1 MTKTILIL
9 LSSAFILLSTPLKSL
24 TANEFINIAALTT
37 SNNDAIYDNNNS
49 IVRKINA
56 RPSMTF
62 STIIITFYC
71 VIFMLGIIGNSLVV
85 FVVCRNKSM
94 QSVTNVFITNLAV
107 SDILMCLLCV
117 PFTPLSFFMDNWI
130 FGKFLCHLVPF
141 SLGVCVYVSTLTSL
155 AIAIDRYFVIVHPF
169 KPRMKLGVCLL
180 LIAVVWIVAI
190 SISLPLAIY
199 VKFTHGSLISN
210 PSTCIV
216 STKKIVLRGGTLTK

>member
-1 MTKTILIL
+1 MQT
-9 LSSAFILLSTPLKSL
+9 STTLNL
-24 TANEFINIAALTT
+24 DYYVMDDFV
-37 SNNDAIYDNNNS
+37 AINNS
-49 IVRKINA
+49 NSTDPLNTPQNSII
-56 RPSMTF
+56 F
-62 STIIITFYC
+62 STLIILCYC
-71 VIFMLGIIGNSLVV
+71 IIFLLGIVGNSLVV

-107 SDILMCLLCV
+107 SDVLMCLLCV
-117 PFTPLSFFMDNWI
+117 PFTPISFFMANWI

-180 LIAVVWIVAI
+180 LIAIVWIVSI

-199 VKFTHGSLISN
+199 YNYTPGSSN
-210 PSTCIV
+210 EPSVCSV
-216 STKKIVLRGGTLTK
+216 SFLFLF

>member
-1 MTKTILIL
+1 MQLINNM
-9 LSSAFILLSTPLKSL
+9 SSAEANDFFDNMFIPTSTVDSLNSTSPLHQP
-24 TANEFINIAALTT
+24 LTT
-37 SNNDAIYDNNNS
+37 NS
-49 IVRKINA
+49 SIL
-56 RPSMTF
+56 F
-62 STIIITFYC
+62 STIIIASYC
-71 VIFMLGIIGNSLVV
+71 LIFLLGIVGNSLVV

-117 PFTPLSFFMDNWI
+117 PFTPIPFFMANWV

-180 LIAVVWIVAI
+180 LIIVIWIVAI

-199 VKFTHGSLISN
+199 YKFTPGTSTIS
-210 PSTCIV
+210 PSTCAV
-216 STKKIVLRGGTLTK
+216 SYSIFKFSFSINFFFYFIIKGNMASAYA